1 MIIECPKCKKRY
13 KVNES
18 NIPAGGGPVRCSACS
33 NIFTI
38 YREPLDIQLIPVEE
52 EKVAKPSVEKVS
64 VEPPLEKREEERII
78 EEVKAPPSP
87 EDAKEVLIK
96 SFQEEREKVVTKPAF
111 PEVLDEE
118 KKKRHSKA
126 QRLARSLTKDILLYH
141 KDEVEKGR
149 KQGNLVELLGNE
161 IKRSWK
167 FFKQQVGEDVIKERN
182 YFKEALN
189 EIIADGEETFV

>member
-118 KKKRHSKA
+118 NKKRHSKA
-126 QRLARSLTKDILLYH
+126 QRLARSLAKDILLYH
-141 KDEVEKGR
+141 KDEVEKGQ

-189 EIIADGEETFV
+189 EIIANGEETFV